1 MAEDD
6 SQYCASSSNA
16 AESVSKFSLPNLYL
30 VGPMGVGK
38 TTVGKALAEALHLR
52 FVDIDREIEFR
63 TGADIPWIF
72 DVEGEAG
79 FRLRESRA
87 LEDIAMQTGQLV
99 ATGGGIVLSAAN
111 RQIIKD
117 TGYCIYLK
125 ADLQQLV
132 HRIGR
137 DKKRPLLQ
145 TGNPREVLGKI
156 LEEREPLYMEV
167 ANCVVQTTS
176 KPMKYVVREVI
187 RLYRLHYNL

>member
-16 AESVSKFSLPNLYL
+16 AESVSKLPLPNLYL

-38 TTVGKALAEALHLR
+38 TTVGRALAEALHLR

-87 LEDIAMQTGQLV
+87 LEDIAMQSGQLV
-99 ATGGGIVLSAAN
+99 ATGV
-111 RQIIKD
+111 
-117 TGYCIYLK
+117 
-125 ADLQQLV
+125 
-132 HRIGR
+132 
-137 DKKRPLLQ
+137 
-145 TGNPREVLGKI
+145 
-156 LEEREPLYMEV
+156 
-167 ANCVVQTTS
+167 
-176 KPMKYVVREVI
+176 
-187 RLYRLHYNL
+187 YRLICSQSPND